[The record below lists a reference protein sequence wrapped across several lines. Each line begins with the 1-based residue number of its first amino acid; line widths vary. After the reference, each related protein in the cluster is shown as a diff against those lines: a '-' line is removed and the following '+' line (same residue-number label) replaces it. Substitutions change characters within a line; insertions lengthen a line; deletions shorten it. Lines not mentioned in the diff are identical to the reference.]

1 MAQDVT
7 LCVGTVGT
15 GVWLSFDGGESWGQG
30 RDGIFG
36 DARVFSLTVHPHEPH
51 TVLAGIDDGLFCS
64 RDNGKR
70 FERVDAPMN
79 GKQVWRLAV
88 DPVDPQ
94 TIFVG
99 TCPSALYRS
108 KDGGQ
113 HWEQLQVEL
122 AETCPAVRIPRV
134 TSLVV
139 DPSDH
144 RVVWAGIEVD
154 GVRRSVDGGDTWTT
168 INGTINDPDIH
179 DIVVRPSG
187 EVLVSTTGDIFVS
200 GDTGENWRALGVQAH
215 FEFPYCRGLALKADN
230 PDVLFVATG
239 DAAIGSTGA
248 VERSMDGGKS
258 WQRPP
263 LPVEPNTTIWAFATH
278 VSTPNLIAACSHYG
292 ELYISEDSGNT
303 WSKTHREFSE
313 IRAFAMMPN

>member
-1 MAQDVT
+1 MNGASYVQHDGFLLDLLHTAVYT
-7 LCVGTVGT
+7 GAEIQSQQSTTRRTWPWHKMSLYVVGTVGT

-51 TVLAGIDDGLFCS
+51 TVLAGTDDGLFCS

-79 GKQVWRLAV
+79 GKQVWRIAV

-139 DPSDH
+139 DPSIT
-144 RVVWAGIEVD
+144 VW
-154 GVRRSVDGGDTWTT
+154 
-168 INGTINDPDIH
+168 
-179 DIVVRPSG
+179 
-187 EVLVSTTGDIFVS
+187 
-200 GDTGENWRALGVQAH
+200 
-215 FEFPYCRGLALKADN
+215 CGLA
-230 PDVLFVATG
+230 
-239 DAAIGSTGA
+239 
-248 VERSMDGGKS
+248 
-258 WQRPP
+258 
-263 LPVEPNTTIWAFATH
+263 
-278 VSTPNLIAACSHYG
+278 
-292 ELYISEDSGNT
+292 
-303 WSKTHREFSE
+303 SK
-313 IRAFAMMPN
+313 